1 MAFAS
6 LSALVSMGVTLSIN
20 RALQR
25 DFAAEW
31 ADSLRVKH
39 AEALGEDAIAKMLEK
54 RQELE

>member
-6 LSALVSMGVTLSIN
+6 LGALVSMGVTLSIN

-31 ADSLRVKH
+31 ADSLRVKR
-39 AEALGEDAIAKMLEK
+39 AEPLGEEAIAKMLEK